1 MTHRKNILK
10 LPSLLMFLLTSV
22 IAFSQTNKQAELE
35 ARRQELR
42 SEIKK
47 ISQLQAENK
56 TKQKSQLSLIE
67 EFNYKIGVINNLI
80 KVTNQQTNLLTRDIN
95 SNQKKITNLRNELEE
110 LREDYAAMVVKS
122 YKNKNQQSRIM
133 FLLSSEDFK
142 QAYKRLQ
149 YIKQYSNHQR
159 EQGETIKEKTIEL
172 QEVNKNLQK
181 QKNDKQNLIA
191 ENKDLQKSLEKE
203 RVEHQALVNSI
214 NKNINLYA
222 AQIREKQREADRI
235 DREIENIIRA
245 AIASSNKKAGTATTA
260 TTTSA
265 ATFALTAE
273 EKVLAASFVAN
284 KGKLPWPVEKGYVTL
299 GYGTQPSSIDRSIS
313 IKSNGVRIATEKGA
327 KARAVFNGEVSRIVL
342 IKNANPVV
350 MIRHGNYITAYK
362 NLSKVY
368 VKEGDKVTT
377 KQVIGEVFTNSSDG
391 ETVLSFNIFKDAQ
404 AENPASWI
412 FKM

>member
-1 MTHRKNILK
+1 MIHRKNILIY
-10 LPSLLMFLLTSV
+10 PSLLMFLLMSGIV
-22 IAFSQTNKQAELE
+22 FSQNNKQAELE
-35 ARRQELR
+35 SRRQELR
-42 SEIKK
+42 LEIQK
-47 ISQLQAENK
+47 ISQLQAENRS
-56 TKQKSQLSLIE
+56 KQKSQLTLIE
-67 EFNYKIGVINNLI
+67 EFNYKINVISNLI
-80 KVTNQQTNLLTRDIN
+80 KVTNQQANLLTRDIN
-95 SNQKKITNLRNELEE
+95 SNEKKITSLQSELED
-110 LREDYAAMVVKS
+110 LKKDYAGMVVKS

-149 YIKQYSNHQR
+149 YIKQYSNHQK
-159 EQGETIKEKTIEL
+159 EQGESIKAKTIEL
-172 QEVNKNLQK
+172 QDINKRLQK
-181 QKNDKQNLIA
+181 QKSDKQNLIA
-191 ENKDLQKSLEKE
+191 ENRELQKSLEKE
-203 RVEHQALVNSI
+203 RVEHQSLVNAI
-214 NKNINLYA
+214 NKNISAYT

-245 AIASSNKKAGTATTA
+245 AIASTNKKAGNTAATTSS
-260 TTTSA
+260 T

-273 EKVLAASFVAN
+273 EKVLAANFVSN

-327 KARAVFNGEVSRIVL
+327 KVRAVFNGEVSRIVL

-368 VKEGDKVTT
+368 VKEGDKVAT
-377 KQVIGEVFTNSSDG
+377 KQAIGEVFTNPTDG
-391 ETVLSFNIFKDAQ
+391 ETVLSFIIFKDAQ
-404 AENPASWI
+404 TENPASWI